1 MMGKIF
7 IFLFFV
13 LYCGV
18 TIQGQTQDSVWVI
31 GGHKTLSSTYKLIRP
46 EVIFDGRYTSALGDR
61 VKMFGLRTGI
71 ELKRVHRMGFGLY
84 GLSDPIVRSELSLV
98 DDAVEESEF
107 SFSYLSTFYER
118 VLFFNRRWEV
128 SVVGHVGLGSIR
140 AKYRKQGETE
150 FTEVPA
156 ISVRPIEVSSS
167 AYYNITWWLSTGV
180 GAGYRF
186 MTRVPSEVASTY
198 NSPIFIF
205 KVKLR
210 FGKIVRQ
217 MFNEEVKNE
226 Y

>member
-7 IFLFFV
+7 IFLFSSICCV
-13 LYCGV
+13 V
-18 TIQGQTQDSVWVI
+18 MAHGQTQDSVWVI
-31 GGHKTLSSTYKLIRP
+31 GGHKALSSTYRLIRP
-46 EVIFDGRYTSALGDR
+46 EVIFDGRYASAYGDR

-84 GLSDPIVRSELSLV
+84 GLSDPIVRSELSIV
-98 DDAVEESEF
+98 DDVVEESEF
-107 SFSYLSTFYER
+107 TFSYFSTYYER

-128 SVVGHVGLGSIR
+128 SAVGHVGIGSIR
-140 AKYRKQGETE
+140 AKYREQGATE
-150 FTEVPA
+150 FTQAPS
-156 ISVRPIEVSSS
+156 ISVRPIEFSAS

-180 GAGYRF
+180 GGGYRF
-186 MTRVPSEVASTY
+186 MTRVPREVASTY

-210 FGKIVRQ
+210 FGKIVRR